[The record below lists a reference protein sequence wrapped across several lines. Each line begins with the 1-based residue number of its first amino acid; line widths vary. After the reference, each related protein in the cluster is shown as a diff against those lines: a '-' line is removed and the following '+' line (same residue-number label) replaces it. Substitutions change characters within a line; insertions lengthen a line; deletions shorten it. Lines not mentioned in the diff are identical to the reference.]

1 MGGGD
6 TQTTTSTSGPA
17 NPLVDSTTTK
27 LLTGLQGQVDK
38 GTAVFGQSLN
48 PGAGQTTQN
57 SWASMLSAANN
68 PDYSGAIN
76 DTLKTQGAI
85 ASGQNISDPTYDRVR
100 SNAIDSSI
108 QAGNSSFLTDGRFGS
123 TVHGEAI
130 GQGVGNAV
138 AGLDYNRQQQAIQN
152 LPQLYQASMAP
163 ASIQGSVGAA
173 QDANALALRQGENDL
188 FRRQNDAGWST
199 LGQATSILAG
209 NAGAG
214 TQQQTQ
220 TTPVAPWW
228 QQALGYVAGNAGK
241 AVGMM

>member
-1 MGGGD
+1 MGGGG
-6 TQTTTSTSGPA
+6 TETTTQTSGPQ
-17 NPLVDSTTTK
+17 NPMVDQTTTK

-68 PDYSGAIN
+68 PDYNAGVAGATADFADAAAGN
-76 DTLKTQGAI
+76 QYGANDAYYKQLGDDTLR
-85 ASGQNISDPTYDRVR
+85 DV
-100 SNAIDSSI
+100 NAMFTSS
-108 QAGNSSFLTDGRFGS
+108 GRFGS
-123 TVHGEAI
+123 KSH
-130 GQGVGNAV
+130 VGTAVKALGDVNNANIAADRAWQTQA
-138 AGLDYNRQQQAIQN
+138 AGA
-152 LPQLYQASMAP
+152 LPGMFSAGMAP
-163 ASIQGSVGAA
+163 SQAMGGVGAA

-220 TTPVAPWW
+220 TSPAAPWW
-228 QQALGYVAGNAGK
+228 QAPLQIGGTLAGAFF
-241 AVGMM
+241 